1 MKSNNYPYIIQAL
14 FAALFFGISAPLSKL
29 LLGDV
34 DPIFLA
40 AFLYLGSGSGI
51 TLIKFAQPSKGKEA
65 GIRKTDI
72 KWLAGAIISGGIAA
86 PIILMLSLEKT
97 PASSASLLLNFEG
110 VATTLIAMLVFRE
123 AISRRAWSAILVI
136 TLASIFIST
145 NFESGW
151 GLSLGALGVLLA
163 TTLWGVDNNFTRNI
177 SGKDP
182 LSIVAWKGLVAGIFS
197 FFLALTLGEQIPP
210 LVSILWTMLLGWI
223 SYGLSTFLF
232 IRSMRGLGAARTSAL
247 YGTSPLAGVLL
258 SIVIFSEMPTIA
270 FVFAT
275 LLMLGGA
282 YLLVNEEHQHTHIH
296 TALLHEHGH
305 GHDDPAHGHDLAT
318 AAHAGEHQ
326 HLAEEH
332 EHDHMPDN
340 HHRHEHDEKS
350 SKQD

>member
-1 MKSNNYPYIIQAL
+1 MKSNNFPYIIQAL
-14 FAALFFGISAPLSKL
+14 LAALFFGISAPLSKL

-34 DPIFLA
+34 NPIFLA

-51 TLIKFAQPSKGKEA
+51 ALIKFAQPSKGKEA
-65 GIRKTDI
+65 GIRKTEI

-110 VATTLIAMLVFRE
+110 AATTLIAMLVFRE

-136 TLASIFIST
+136 TLASIIIST

-197 FFLALTLGEQIPP
+197 FFLALSLGEQIPP
-210 LVSILWTMLLGWI
+210 LVSILWTLLLGWI

-258 SIVIFSEMPTIA
+258 SIVIFSELPTIA

-332 EHDHMPDN
+332 EHDHMPDI